1 MHSRLI
7 SLSMR
12 RSDTHRGVAA
22 SLLLLQEC
30 EGGGGRG
37 HRVWSGGQGEGLE
50 GRERRYNL
58 LLKHFVSGSEDEK
71 TNSLHFLTIFVC
83 DISDLIIRIYK

>member
-30 EGGGGRG
+30 EGGGGTGYGVGDR
-37 HRVWSGGQGEGLE
+37 EKGLE